1 MSAWENVQPIIDAC
15 EEIYQAQFDRYMQ
28 SVEERKRQIEQMNT
42 NTKNSTTNTML
53 QAKTREQADCIERVV
68 DKYLKQSQPQYCKF
82 LYGNVY
88 KNATD
93 LVEINIMCGDCD
105 NYLSIDI
112 PFDMMAEIADYLR
125 KENETK

>member
-1 MSAWENVQPIIDAC
+1 
-15 EEIYQAQFDRYMQ
+15 
-28 SVEERKRQIEQMNT
+28 
-42 NTKNSTTNTML
+42 ML
-53 QAKTREQADCIERVV
+53 QAKTREQANCIEEIVG
-68 DKYLKQSQPQYCKF
+68 KCLKQSRTRYGKF

-93 LVEINIMCGDCD
+93 LVEINLTCGDCD

-112 PFDMMAEIADYLR
+112 PFDMMAEIVDYLR